1 MRREN
6 TWLRREPMP
15 FILGIV
21 VLVAL
26 VIIPKMRV
34 ARGVNAADLGW
45 MSERWLAE
53 YRASQSGLQGR
64 G

>member
-6 TWLRREPMP
+6 TWPLGSPMP
-15 FILGIV
+15 VILGIV

-26 VIIPKMRV
+26 VIIPRMRV

-53 YRASQSGLQGR
+53 YRASHSA
-64 G
+64 

>member
-1 MRREN
+1 M
-6 TWLRREPMP
+6 

-26 VIIPKMRV
+26 VVIPRVRV
-34 ARGVNAADLGW
+34 ARGVSAADLGW

-53 YRASQSGLQGR
+53 YRAHSM
-64 G
+64 